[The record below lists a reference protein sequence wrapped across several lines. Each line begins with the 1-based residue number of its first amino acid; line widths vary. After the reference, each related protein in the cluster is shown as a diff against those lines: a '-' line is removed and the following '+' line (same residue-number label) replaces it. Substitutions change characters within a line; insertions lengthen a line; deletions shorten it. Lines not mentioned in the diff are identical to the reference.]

1 MIVRIYSD
9 NPNKR
14 EISQIADILRG
25 GGVVIYPT
33 DTLYAFACDINNADA
48 VKRIAKIKGLDP
60 ETALFSIV
68 CGSISQISTFT
79 TINNVTYKMLKGCLP
94 GPFTFIFKGGKELPG
109 ILKKRKQVGVRIPDN
124 SIAQAIVAEMGR
136 PIISSSIPINEDEV
150 EYCTNPELIEECYQ
164 GVVDCVI
171 DGGIG
176 GTEPSTIIDCTGDEP
191 VEKRKGKG
199 ILID

>member
-1 MIVRIYSD
+1 MILRIHSE

-14 EISQIADILRG
+14 EVSQIVDILRG

-48 VKRIAKIKGLDP
+48 VRRIARIKGIDP

-79 TINNVTYKMLKGCLP
+79 TINNATYKMLKGCLP
-94 GPFTFIFKGGKELPG
+94 GPFTFIFKGSKELPG
-109 ILKKRKQVGVRIPDN
+109 ILKRRKQVGVRIPDN
-124 SIAQAIVAEMGR
+124 SIAQAIIEELGH
-136 PIISSSIPINEDEV
+136 PILSSSIPINEDDE
-150 EYCTNPELIEECYQ
+150 EYCTNPELIEENYRDL
-164 GVVDCVI
+164 VDCVI
-171 DGGIG
+171 DGGTG

-191 VEKRKGKG
+191 VERRKGKG
-199 ILID
+199 ILIR